1 MTTKNEETLL
11 GIEKCSDLLLDKSKS
26 FLLNLA
32 ATRKNIELWSQLAIN
47 DFGKNYPLFRIIKAL
62 SKKIHIFTSKNK

>member
-47 DFGKNYPLFRIIKAL
+47 DFGKNYPLFRIIKDL